1 MSRAR
6 HLLWVGLVL
15 VFSAALAREYDAE
28 FIPRRPWII
37 LVPLGASLVSSFLL
51 FCCLWGAAARRDGNR
66 LPFWRNYLPFLGL
79 FWMTAPLAWLY
90 AIPFE
95 RFLSPVDAIQA
106 NYALLGLVASWR
118 VLLMIRVAQVWF
130 GRSAF
135 GSAALVLVYGD
146 AVLVAAL
153 ILSPWPVIA
162 FMAGNSNPVALAEH
176 NIRFLVL
183 LFGILGLPVLGV
195 CALLRIM
202 ASRINPAPEWLKHPK
217 PPLPLRVTWWI
228 VAALSIVAWVP
239 ILPFTQAEVRD
250 RPNPEEQREQ
260 DWEDLR
266 RQREELIRPHSNE

>member
-1 MSRAR
+1 M
-6 HLLWVGLVL
+6 
-15 VFSAALAREYDAE
+15 FSAALAREYDAE
-28 FIPRRPWII
+28 FIPRRPWIM
-37 LVPLGASLVSSFLL
+37 LVPLAASLVSSFFL
-51 FCCLWGAAARRDGNR
+51 FCCLWSAAARRDGKR

-79 FWMTAPLAWLY
+79 FWLTAPLAWLY

-135 GSAALVLVYGD
+135 GSAALVLLYGD

-153 ILSPWPVIA
+153 IFSPWPVIA

-176 NIRFLVL
+176 NLRFLVL
-183 LFGILGLPVLGV
+183 LFGILGLPVLGT
-195 CALLRIM
+195 CALARVM
-202 ASRINPAPEWLKHPK
+202 ADKINPPPEWLKQ
-217 PPLPLRVTWWI
+217 PPPPRMLRASWWLL
-228 VAALSIVAWVP
+228 AACAILIWLP

-250 RPNPEEQREQ
+250 RPNPEEQRQQ
-260 DWEDLR
+260 DREDLR
-266 RQREELIRPHSNE
+266 RQRERLTRPDSNG